1 MPTPA
6 VGWSGFLALG
16 VIYFA
21 LNYLLLGSIFLT
33 IGAQASTVREVQ
45 TLSMPVTFAQ
55 VVIFGFASTAVGQPN
70 STEALAA
77 AIFPL
82 SSPMAMLARAAQDPA
97 WWPQLVAIVW
107 QAAWVALI
115 LHLGARMFRKT
126 VLKSGPPVKWWKL
139 KRA

>member
-1 MPTPA
+1 
-6 VGWSGFLALG
+6 
-16 VIYFA
+16 
-21 LNYLLLGSIFLT
+21 
-33 IGAQASTVREVQ
+33 
-45 TLSMPVTFAQ
+45 
-55 VVIFGFASTAVGQPN
+55 
-70 STEALAA
+70 
-77 AIFPL
+77 
-82 SSPMAMLARAAQDPA
+82 MLARAAQDPA